1 MNYGELIYTANDK
14 VMAWVGSKDVD
25 SDCFKISE
33 ITTDCLFVILGHEL
47 VKPAE
52 LYAVSLRIRR
62 NIIDASYDIDAGR
75 LVIEEYYYS
84 TRKIHEY
91 HFKNNTLPTKVRFW
105 NLVRFLYW
113 EHEWYHWRSY
123 LLSFDSE
130 NNKFIT
136 LRDTLY

>member
-1 MNYGELIYTANDK
+1 MTLASDDECIIPLFQNSEKKVNYGELIYTANDK

-62 NIIDASYDIDAGR
+62 KHNRRIIRY
-75 LVIEEYYYS
+75 
-84 TRKIHEY
+84 
-91 HFKNNTLPTKVRFW
+91 
-105 NLVRFLYW
+105 
-113 EHEWYHWRSY
+113 
-123 LLSFDSE
+123 
-130 NNKFIT
+130 
-136 LRDTLY
+136 